1 MVTWSSALSCSDG
14 SRPLCCLYSVSEA
27 AQSVCGSSPPG
38 AVFLA
43 SPLLRQVNP
52 PQPGLCA
59 VWLLLCQSCGHK
71 GKLVRVCQCGRETW
85 WPWKWSEPGECGTAA
100 VGLGLSSW
108 YETRILTA
116 GQHSESGSVIA
127 WPHLAEKPGGHP
139 LLPLR
144 YLWELCW
151 VWASIAGKTDTVLS
165 SRV

>member
-1 MVTWSSALSCSDG
+1 MLFVLGVG
-14 SRPLCCLYSVSEA
+14 SR
-27 AQSVCGSSPPG
+27 SVCPG
-38 AVFLA
+38 AAPREPF
-43 SPLLRQVNP
+43 SWPLLSSVRLTFHSLGFV
-52 PQPGLCA
+52 LCGCYFA
-59 VWLLLCQSCGHK
+59 RVVGTRGSLA
-71 GKLVRVCQCGRETW
+71 LVRVCQCGRETW

-108 YETRILTA
+108 YEIRILTA